1 MRSQRSPSH
10 PVFPGPLLIE
20 LGGPVHPVPSLW
32 GSRAAETGQLL
43 GSRAKAQGCST
54 GRLQSGAHGGAAAEG
69 GLCGPAAEAGK
80 PLPQGV
86 WPGTAERAASSFQAG
101 CGLHLP
107 CDMHSS
113 SLGPIRWLPSH
124 AAWVLWGC
132 RLVPSTHPP
141 VTRQSW
147 LCASPSAGLPA
158 SFCPLLSSGC
168 RLASV
173 ASSEWSGGSLSPAGW
188 EQDSNEPEP
197 SRKLLEAVRL
207 SLAAQQ
213 RQADIGSS
221 ELGKMLDSFS
231 DMGFSN
237 AQIMELF
244 GLQPK
249 LAPQTRLALVSELL
263 LLGLDA
269 DSTLRALQKSPEVLR
284 MTAQQLRHRADYLRR
299 LDLGEENLQQVMSH
313 CPRIF
318 TLSWKKIDA
327 VVRVF
332 KEKCIFTADQVTEIL
347 HRYSNVLLEEPHDLE
362 YKFQYVHF
370 RMGVKHKAVVKSG
383 LFRTPIAEVKNRH
396 IFLERLG
403 LYQTP
408 DKKGQTQI
416 VNPKL
421 KEIVGVSERDFLAKI
436 AHSSLEEF
444 EVFKKL
450 LAREEGEGEGDQDIA
465 SEETDSASEREGK
478 RSDSEEGN

>member
-1 MRSQRSPSH
+1 MMEQQCC
-10 PVFPGPLLIE
+10 V
-20 LGGPVHPVPSLW
+20 
-32 GSRAAETGQLL
+32 
-43 GSRAKAQGCST
+43 
-54 GRLQSGAHGGAAAEG
+54 LQ
-69 GLCGPAAEAGK
+69 
-80 PLPQGV
+80 
-86 WPGTAERAASSFQAG
+86 
-101 CGLHLP
+101 
-107 CDMHSS
+107 
-113 SLGPIRWLPSH
+113 
-124 AAWVLWGC
+124 GC
-132 RLVPSTHPP
+132 RLVPSTHLP

-147 LCASPSAGLPA
+147 LCAFPSAGLPA
-158 SFCPLLSSGC
+158 SFCPLLSSGR

-173 ASSEWSGGSLSPAGW
+173 ASSEWSGGGLSSASW
-188 EQDSNEPEP
+188 EQDSNEPAP
-197 SRKLLEAVRL
+197 SGKLLEAVRL

-213 RQADIGSS
+213 RQADIGNS
-221 ELGKMLDSFS
+221 ELGKMLNSFS

-237 AQIMELF
+237 TQIMQLF

-249 LAPQTRLALVSELL
+249 LAPQTRLAVVSELL

-269 DSTLRALQKSPEVLR
+269 NSTLKVLQKSPEVLR

-299 LDLGEENLQQVMSH
+299 LDLGEGNLQRVVSH
-313 CPRIF
+313 CPSIF

-332 KEKCIFTADQVTEIL
+332 KEKCIFTVDQVTEIL
-347 HRYSNVLLEEPHDLE
+347 HRCPNVLLEEPNDLE
-362 YKFQYVHF
+362 YKFQYVYF

-383 LFRTPIAEVKNRH
+383 LFQTPIAEVKNRH

-421 KEIVGVSERDFLAKI
+421 KEIVQVSEGDFLAKI

-450 LAREEGEGEGDQDIA
+450 LAREEGEGDQDIA
-465 SEETDSASEREGK
+465 SEETDSASEGEGEM
-478 RSDSEEGN
+478 SDSEEGN

>member
-1 MRSQRSPSH
+1 
-10 PVFPGPLLIE
+10 
-20 LGGPVHPVPSLW
+20 
-32 GSRAAETGQLL
+32 
-43 GSRAKAQGCST
+43 
-54 GRLQSGAHGGAAAEG
+54 
-69 GLCGPAAEAGK
+69 
-80 PLPQGV
+80 
-86 WPGTAERAASSFQAG
+86 
-101 CGLHLP
+101 
-107 CDMHSS
+107 
-113 SLGPIRWLPSH
+113 
-124 AAWVLWGC
+124 
-132 RLVPSTHPP
+132 
-141 VTRQSW
+141 
-147 LCASPSAGLPA
+147 
-158 SFCPLLSSGC
+158 
-168 RLASV
+168 
-173 ASSEWSGGSLSPAGW
+173 
-188 EQDSNEPEP
+188 
-197 SRKLLEAVRL
+197 
-207 SLAAQQ
+207 
-213 RQADIGSS
+213 
-221 ELGKMLDSFS
+221 MLDSFS

-237 AQIMELF
+237 AQIIQLF

-249 LAPQTRLALVSELL
+249 LAPQTRLAVVSELL

-269 DSTLRALQKSPEVLR
+269 DSTLRVLQKSPEVLR

-299 LDLGEENLQQVMSH
+299 LDLGEENLQRVVSH
-313 CPRIF
+313 CPSIF

-327 VVRVF
+327 VVQVF

-347 HRYSNVLLEEPHDLE
+347 HRCPNVLLEEPHDLE
-362 YKFQYVHF
+362 YKFQYVYF

-421 KEIVGVSERDFLAKI
+421 KEIIRVSEGDFLAKI

-450 LAREEGEGEGDQDIA
+450 LAREEGEGDQDIA
-465 SEETDSASEREGK
+465 SEETDSASEGEGE

>member
-1 MRSQRSPSH
+1 
-10 PVFPGPLLIE
+10 
-20 LGGPVHPVPSLW
+20 
-32 GSRAAETGQLL
+32 
-43 GSRAKAQGCST
+43 
-54 GRLQSGAHGGAAAEG
+54 
-69 GLCGPAAEAGK
+69 
-80 PLPQGV
+80 
-86 WPGTAERAASSFQAG
+86 
-101 CGLHLP
+101 
-107 CDMHSS
+107 MHSS
-113 SLGPIRWLPSH
+113 SLGPTRELSRR

-158 SFCPLLSSGC
+158 SFCPLLSSGR

-173 ASSEWSGGSLSPAGW
+173 ASSEWSGGSLSSAGW
-188 EQDSNEPEP
+188 EQDSNEPAP
-197 SRKLLEAVRL
+197 SGKLLEAVRL

-213 RQADIGSS
+213 RQADTGNS

-237 AQIMELF
+237 AQIIQLF

-249 LAPQTRLALVSELL
+249 LAPQTRLAVVSELL

-269 DSTLRALQKSPEVLR
+269 DSTLRVLQKSPEVLR

-299 LDLGEENLQQVMSH
+299 LDLGEENLQRVVSH
-313 CPRIF
+313 CPSIF

-327 VVRVF
+327 VVQVF

-347 HRYSNVLLEEPHDLE
+347 HRCPNVLLEEPHDLE
-362 YKFQYVHF
+362 YKFQYVYF

-421 KEIVGVSERDFLAKI
+421 KEIIRVSEGDFLAKI

-450 LAREEGEGEGDQDIA
+450 LAREEGEGDQDIA
-465 SEETDSASEREGK
+465 SEETDSASEGEGE

>member
-1 MRSQRSPSH
+1 
-10 PVFPGPLLIE
+10 
-20 LGGPVHPVPSLW
+20 
-32 GSRAAETGQLL
+32 
-43 GSRAKAQGCST
+43 
-54 GRLQSGAHGGAAAEG
+54 
-69 GLCGPAAEAGK
+69 
-80 PLPQGV
+80 
-86 WPGTAERAASSFQAG
+86 
-101 CGLHLP
+101 
-107 CDMHSS
+107 
-113 SLGPIRWLPSH
+113 
-124 AAWVLWGC
+124 
-132 RLVPSTHPP
+132 
-141 VTRQSW
+141 
-147 LCASPSAGLPA
+147 
-158 SFCPLLSSGC
+158 
-168 RLASV
+168 
-173 ASSEWSGGSLSPAGW
+173 
-188 EQDSNEPEP
+188 
-197 SRKLLEAVRL
+197 
-207 SLAAQQ
+207 
-213 RQADIGSS
+213 
-221 ELGKMLDSFS
+221 
-231 DMGFSN
+231 MGFSN

-249 LAPQTRLALVSELL
+249 LAPQTRLAVVSELL

-284 MTAQQLRHRADYLRR
+284 MTAQQLRHRADYLWR
-299 LDLGEENLQQVMSH
+299 LDLGEENLQQVVSH
-313 CPRIF
+313 CPTIF
-318 TLSWKKIDA
+318 TLSLKKIDA

-403 LYQTP
+403 IYQTP

-450 LAREEGEGEGDQDIA
+450 LAREEGEGDQDIA

>member
-1 MRSQRSPSH
+1 MPAQAHGLVFSRHATPCGPGLVGPLPMRSQHSPSH
-10 PVFPGPLLIE
+10 AVFPGPLLIE
-20 LGGPVHPVPSLW
+20 LGGAVHPVPSLW

-54 GRLQSGAHGGAAAEG
+54 GRLQSGEGAAG
-69 GLCGPAAEAGK
+69 GLGDLAGEGGK
-80 PLPQGV
+80 PLPQGA
-86 WPGTAERAASSFQAG
+86 WPGTAERAASRFQAG
-101 CGLHLP
+101 WELPLP

-113 SLGPIRWLPSH
+113 SLGPIRRLSSH

-132 RLVPSTHPP
+132 RLVPSIHPS

-173 ASSEWSGGSLSPAGW
+173 ASSEWSGGSLSSAGW
-188 EQDSNEPEP
+188 EQDRNEPEP

-213 RQADIGSS
+213 RQADIGRS

-244 GLQPK
+244 RLQPK
-249 LAPQTRLALVSELL
+249 LAPQTRLAVVSELL

-284 MTAQQLRHRADYLRR
+284 MSAQQLRHRVDYLRR
-299 LDLGEENLQQVMSH
+299 LDLGEENLQQVVSH

-318 TLSWKKIDA
+318 TFSWKKIDA

-332 KEKCIFTADQVTEIL
+332 KEKCIFTVDQVTEIL
-347 HRYSNVLLEEPHDLE
+347 HRCSNVLLEEPHDLE
-362 YKFQYVHF
+362 YKFQVRLHRSEVQF
-370 RMGVKHKAVVKSG
+370 SSSVPLLMGLPA
-383 LFRTPIAEVKNRH
+383 FMT
-396 IFLERLG
+396 
-403 LYQTP
+403 
-408 DKKGQTQI
+408 
-416 VNPKL
+416 L
-421 KEIVGVSERDFLAKI
+421 KVIP
-436 AHSSLEEF
+436 
-444 EVFKKL
+444 
-450 LAREEGEGEGDQDIA
+450 
-465 SEETDSASEREGK
+465 
-478 RSDSEEGN
+478 

>member
-1 MRSQRSPSH
+1 RWSVGLMR
-10 PVFPGPLLIE
+10 
-20 LGGPVHPVPSLW
+20 
-32 GSRAAETGQLL
+32 
-43 GSRAKAQGCST
+43 
-54 GRLQSGAHGGAAAEG
+54 
-69 GLCGPAAEAGK
+69 
-80 PLPQGV
+80 
-86 WPGTAERAASSFQAG
+86 
-101 CGLHLP
+101 
-107 CDMHSS
+107 
-113 SLGPIRWLPSH
+113 
-124 AAWVLWGC
+124 
-132 RLVPSTHPP
+132 VPSTHPP

-147 LCASPSAGLPA
+147 LCASPSAGSPA

-168 RLASV
+168 RLAFV
-173 ASSEWSGGSLSPAGW
+173 ASSEWSGESLSSAGW
-188 EQDSNEPEP
+188 EQDSKEPAL
-197 SRKLLEAVRL
+197 SGKLLEAVRL
-207 SLAAQQ
+207 SLAEQQ

-237 AQIMELF
+237 AQIMQLF
-244 GLQPK
+244 RLQPK
-249 LAPQTRLALVSELL
+249 LAPQTRLAVVSELL

-299 LDLGEENLQQVMSH
+299 LDLGEGNMNLQQVVID
-313 CPRIF
+313 CPSIF

-327 VVRVF
+327 VVRVL
-332 KEKCIFTADQVTEIL
+332 KEKCVFTVDQVTEIL
-347 HRYSNVLLEEPHDLE
+347 HRCPNVLLEEPHDLE
-362 YKFQYVHF
+362 YKFQYVYF
-370 RMGVKHKAVVKSG
+370 RMGVKHKAVVKSD

-421 KEIVGVSERDFLAKI
+421 KEIIRVSEGDFLVKI
-436 AHSSLEEF
+436 AHSSLQEF

-450 LAREEGEGEGDQDIA
+450 LAQEEEEGDQDIA
-465 SEETDSASEREGK
+465 SEETDSANERERE